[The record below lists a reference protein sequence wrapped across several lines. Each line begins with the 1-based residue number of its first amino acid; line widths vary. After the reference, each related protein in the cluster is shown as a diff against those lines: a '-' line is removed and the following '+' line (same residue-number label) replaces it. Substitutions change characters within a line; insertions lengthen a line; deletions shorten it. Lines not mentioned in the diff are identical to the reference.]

1 MTVPVSAE
9 YIEHSIRSIRGLSV
23 ILDADLAP
31 LYGVT
36 TKRLNEQVR
45 RNRERFP
52 ADFLFR
58 LTEEESTAL
67 DHVPGVGGRYRPHRY
82 CPRAF
87 TEHGA
92 GMLAGVLR
100 SPIATHVSIEILRA
114 FAALRREEKPEP
126 SFGTLR
132 LRGLF
137 AAIRDAVLLLPED
150 RPYTTERPYTYFLQA
165 VPDGPIKIGSTRNL
179 PVRLRTL
186 CAKSPIPLRLLGVIE
201 GDAEERCHLLLGA
214 SRLYGE
220 WFAPTAGLLD
230 FVRENC
236 STVSAPHSRDRAAT
250 VRFKSHA

>member
-1 MTVPVSAE
+1 MTLIVSAGH
-9 YIEHSIRSIRGLSV
+9 IDRSIRSIRGLSV

-31 LYGVT
+31 PYGVT

-58 LTEEESTAL
+58 LTEEESKAL
-67 DHVPGVGGRYRPHRY
+67 RHVPVVGGRYRPHRY
-82 CPRAF
+82 RPLAF

-92 GMLAGVLR
+92 GMLASVLR
-100 SPIATHVSIEILRA
+100 SPIATHVSIQVLRA
-114 FAALRREEKPEP
+114 FAALRREEEPEP
-126 SFGTLR
+126 SSGTTR

-165 VPDGPIKIGSTRNL
+165 RRDGPIKIGSTRNL
-179 PVRLRTL
+179 AVRLRTL
-186 CAKSPIPLRLLGVIE
+186 CAMSPISLRLLGVME

-214 SRLYGE
+214 ARLHGE
-220 WFAPTAGLLD
+220 WFAPTAAVLH

-236 STVSAPHSRDRAAT
+236 STTPAPLSQDHATT